1 MAPAAYA
8 VLGGCILIL
17 TWLEY
22 GPRLCGRG
30 DCVYGITNKRAV
42 ILSVSNASAYSA
54 MAVLI
59 ACLC

>member
-54 MAVLI
+54 MAV
-59 ACLC
+59 